1 MSIDSL
7 INLGL
12 HPWNF
17 KIPVLPNKIKLQGL
31 PVSERVN
38 FGFEDLFSKKI
49 NGLATPRR
57 HPEGTPLTAVLLL
70 RLLMVTIP

>member
-1 MSIDSL
+1 M
-7 INLGL
+7 
-12 HPWNF
+12 
-17 KIPVLPNKIKLQGL
+17 PVLPNKIKLQGL

-57 HPEGTPLTAVLLL
+57 HPEGMPLTAVLLL